1 MTNYGKTSYHK
12 IEEVVFQEIDSI
24 NLEDASMTLRE
35 YYLKKYNIT
44 IKNPKQPL
52 LRVESKR
59 RGNKE
64 FQIYLIPEL
73 CLMTG
78 IPDNF
83 D

>member
-12 IEEVVFQEIDSI
+12 IEEIVFQDLENIQ
-24 NLEDASMTLRE
+24 LEDANLSLRE
-35 YYLKKYNIT
+35 YYQQKYGIT
-44 IKNPKQPL
+44 IKNSKQPL

-59 RGNKE
+59 KGNKE
-64 FQIYLIPEL
+64 FQIYLVPEL